1 MTRTTWVLAA
11 LVLGLFGY
19 EGYTLGNSAEG
30 DTISEVVW
38 ALSDRY
44 PVLVL
49 FFGILYGHWFWQ
61 RKRGGN
67 G

>member
-1 MTRTTWVLAA
+1 MRTRFAVLAS
-11 LVLGLFGY
+11 LVLGLFVY
-19 EGYTLGNSAEG
+19 EGWSLWTPEDG

-38 ALSDRY
+38 TLSDQY

-61 RKRGGN
+61 RKRGG
-67 G
+67 

>member
-30 DTISEVVW
+30 DTISEVMW
-38 ALSDRY
+38 TLSDRW
-44 PVLVL
+44 PIVIGFCFLL
-49 FFGILYGHWFWQ
+49 MGHWFWP
-61 RKRGGN
+61 RNRG
-67 G
+67 